1 MKATPRTAAS
11 IARSIADFKLKAP
24 VFPEGMVIIQDTREQ
39 APLFGPRLPK
49 GMTLCS
55 EKLDTGDLS
64 IRGFKDTFCVER
76 KRISD
81 LLSFCT
87 TERDKT
93 KAKMERMSKMEWSA
107 LIVEAKE
114 SEIYRP
120 YLYSQI
126 SPELI
131 RQCLVSFSI
140 RYHVAVYIGPRE
152 NCQRYFL
159 DHAIKYYK
167 VKKAI

>member
-1 MKATPRTAAS
+1 MKATPRTVQS
-11 IARSIADFKLKAP
+11 IAKSIADYKLKP
-24 VFPEGMVIIQDTREQ
+24 YIFPPDMVILQDTREIES
-39 APLFGPRLPK
+39 LFGPRLPK

-114 SEIYRP
+114 SEVYKP

-140 RYHVAVYIGPRE
+140 RYHVVVYIGPRE

-167 VKKAI
+167 IKHIL

>member
-1 MKATPRTAAS
+1 MKAIPRTAQS

-24 VFPEGMVIIQDTREQ
+24 VFPEGMVILQDTREIE
-39 APLFGPRLPK
+39 PLFGPRLPK

-159 DHAIKYYK
+159 DHAIKFWK
-167 VKKAI
+167 IKKAI